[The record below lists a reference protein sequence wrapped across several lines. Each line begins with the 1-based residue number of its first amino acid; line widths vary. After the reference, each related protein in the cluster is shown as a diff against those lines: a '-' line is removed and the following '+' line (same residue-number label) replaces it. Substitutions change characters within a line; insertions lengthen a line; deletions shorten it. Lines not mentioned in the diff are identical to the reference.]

1 MDFLAWS
8 VVGGPLTFEVLYSN
22 NFYDSESIKNSFSDF
37 INTLSTMC
45 RLLVNV
51 PDSVATFQDP
61 LFRESK
67 VEYIMPT
74 SPLQH
79 KWLLQSHFDSVYIKE
94 NIKLHHLQNIY
105 EFRGR

>member
-1 MDFLAWS
+1 MN
-8 VVGGPLTFEVLYSN
+8 VL
-22 NFYDSESIKNSFSDF
+22 
-37 INTLSTMC
+37 
-45 RLLVNV
+45 
-51 PDSVATFQDP
+51 DSVATFQDP

-105 EFRGR
+105 ELKAADTPSVVLDNLKSGWYEATKIFPILRTHAVIHPTNPGMSILRILKAE